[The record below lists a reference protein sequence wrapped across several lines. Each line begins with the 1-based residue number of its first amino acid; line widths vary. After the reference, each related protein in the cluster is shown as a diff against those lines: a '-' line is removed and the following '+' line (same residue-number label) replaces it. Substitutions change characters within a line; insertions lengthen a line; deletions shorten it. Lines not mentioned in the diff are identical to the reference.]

1 MFKSR
6 WIIYRFPKMVEK
18 QKATENPENNDRKCF
33 QHAIT
38 AALNYEQI
46 KSPQKEYQKWSLLLI
61 NTIGKK

>member
-38 AALNYEQI
+38 AVLNYEQI
-46 KSPQKEYQKWSLLLI
+46 KSPQKEYQK
-61 NTIGKK
+61 